1 MAIKWGSNT
10 DNVKKIVFKTLDSE
24 GRPVDKDVKEVV
36 FGSDIVWE
44 KPYILTIT
52 EDPAEYIDDAFV
64 TREETSEPTASYG
77 GAPLYENG
85 TIYDDT
91 IYNKDV
97 LYAKGSAKSD
107 TTTYTAWSPSSI
119 STPSLYLVDDTIIEV
134 ANSNTFSVNCDYS
147 TSSDFSSFNTIGIA
161 KDGTQQLN
169 LAAGTTYYFRFNTK
183 QTRTRTDYTYGLSI
197 SYNPDPPRH
206 PDVPEYV
213 IVENDLEITYTG
225 SCSTSTT
232 TESQDLIS
240 STASL
245 ITNEAYTISFTRPNY
260 GDWQAGSKT
269 AYAGDKIS
277 TSGTTVTCH
286 KNNAPSTVRWTNK
299 VAAWASTVQY
309 TYTTPTISNGNFI
322 VTGDATISASNG
334 RSIKSYTLKSV
345 IVNGD
350 YFSDWGVNVGGTA
363 WNNPANGATKS
374 VAYGTTLNDAG
385 GMPNPSKTV
394 YDFNELTAPTV
405 TPAELTSVEIYNPH
419 AVTTYLQYKVSG
431 SSSWTTYS
439 SIIPEGSSFVTGLA
453 PATDYDFRFYA
464 TAPGTIYNYSITA
477 SITDT
482 STGAAVTSM
491 NEHGATVTFTG
502 GCTTTATSKTVYS
515 ESVSCAT
522 SNKCTITL
530 VAKTSQ
536 SGFPTG
542 SWSPTSFIA
551 TYGSNITIQANS
563 LVMDGSTVATYTPGT
578 SSGYSSSYSITG
590 SGIVQGNKTI
600 TGTTSYRTTVT
611 FAKGTG
617 VTSMWSS
624 TNPAATSGNPT
635 GTAYDIG
642 SVVYLYAKTD
652 GKHVPDLETWT
663 LSSGSCDAGSTSA
676 VFRYSPHTCD
686 KNWNFGTLNTT
697 AILSDITI
705 TCTNIAD
712 NEVTLKYYDYA
723 GTQHSGVYSSGFKFR
738 TRSTYSY
745 YISATAETN
754 YKFLVYASG
763 GTLTLNSYID
773 ETVGSTITN
782 KQYDATTSDTTT
794 EIKAYTTGT
803 AEFNRITAASFSTW
817 NSALYIKAPLSSE
830 IDNQTYVLQLS
841 DSRLIPEISGLIY
854 NEQFAYDSA
863 GHIVYSY
870 PSISL
875 VGEVT
880 TITRSSQEYPYIIYK
895 YTDESGTGYTIS
907 LETAVDG
914 DYSGDA
920 GHWIE
925 LTSGHGATVTQFK
938 LLKMPDSSGTVIN
951 PKIHLEGLVLCS
963 QYAYSP
969 QTSCVEYIP
978 GTDSTGA
985 CSSEGS
991 LSLVEDVIVS
1001 SDMTVTGKTT
1011 YSWNVSTV
1019 TIRPNATTLSSA
1031 YFTYMPVDAST
1042 STTKT
1047 LTVGSDN
1054 IISNVSYRAA
1064 SFRLYSKTGYG
1075 WQDTS
1080 ATNFVNSV
1088 TNTTTYS
1095 VTIDSASRSFAPSAP
1110 TPPCTVTITCL
1121 CYSGSSLIKTTTK
1134 TYSAYPGSY
1143 TTYRPAADAP
1153 VISGYQYSSVVS
1165 GTSGYTVQSSGYLST
1180 VVINNN
1186 QNLPLT
1192 MKYYY
1197 TETAPS
1203 D

>member
-10 DNVKKIVFKTLDSE
+10 DNVKKIVFKTLDGE
-24 GRPVDKDVKEVV
+24 GELVDKDVKEVV

-44 KPYILTIT
+44 KPYTLKIEEIH
-52 EDPAEYIDDAFV
+52 AEYINNATV
-64 TREETSEPTASYG
+64 SREETFEPTASSG
-77 GAPLYENG
+77 DLSN
-85 TIYDDT
+85 DDT

-97 LYAKGSAKSD
+97 LYAKGLAKSD

-134 ANSNTFSVNCDYS
+134 ANSKAFSVECNYS
-147 TSSDFSSFNTIGIA
+147 TSSDFSSFNTISIA
-161 KDGTQQLN
+161 NKGTQQLN
-169 LAAGTTYYFRFNTK
+169 LAAGTTYYFRFKTT

-197 SYNPDPPRH
+197 SYDPDPPRH
-206 PDVPEYV
+206 PDNPEHV
-213 IVENDLEITYTG
+213 IVENNLKITYTG

-232 TESQDLIS
+232 TESQELIS

-245 ITNEAYTISFTRPNY
+245 TTNEAYTISFTGPNY
-260 GDWQAGSKT
+260 GYWQEASKT
-269 AYAGDKIS
+269 AYAGDEIS
-277 TSGTTVTCH
+277 TSGTIVTCY
-286 KNNAPSTVRWTNK
+286 KNNAPSTVRWTNA

-309 TYTTPTISNGNFI
+309 TYTTPIISNGNFI
-322 VTGDATISASNG
+322 VTGDATISASNS
-334 RSIKSYTLKSV
+334 RSIRSYTLKSV

-350 YFSDWGVNVGGTA
+350 YFSDWGVNVGGTD

-374 VAYGTTLNDAG
+374 VAYGTALNGAG

-439 SIIPEGSSFVTGLA
+439 SIIPEGSSFVTDLA

-464 TAPGTIYNYSITA
+464 IAPGAIYNYSITA

-530 VAKTSQ
+530 VAKTNQ

-563 LVMDGSTVATYTPGT
+563 LVMGGSTVATYTPGT

-590 SGIVQGNKTI
+590 SGIVQGDKTI
-600 TGTTSYRTTVT
+600 TGTTNYQCTVT

-617 VTSMWSS
+617 ITSMWSS

-745 YISATAETN
+745 YISATAKTDC
-754 YKFLVYASG
+754 KFLVYNSG

-803 AEFNRITAASFSTW
+803 AKFNRIISTSFSTW
-817 NSALYIKAPLSSE
+817 NSALDIKAPLSSE

-841 DSRLIPEISGLIY
+841 DSRLIPEISGLVY
-854 NEQFAYDSA
+854 NQQFAYDST
-863 GHIVYSY
+863 GNIVYSY

-875 VGEVT
+875 KGET
-880 TITRSSQEYPYIIYK
+880 LITNSDQNYPYIMYQ
-895 YTDESGTGYTIS
+895 YTNESGTGYTIS

-914 DYSGDA
+914 DYIGDA

-925 LTSGHGATVTQFK
+925 LASGYGATVTQFK
-938 LLKMPDSSGTVIN
+938 LLDMPGYSGTDAH
-951 PKIHLEGLVLCS
+951 PKIHLEGLVLYS
-963 QYAYSP
+963 QYAYSAP
-969 QTSCVEYIP
+969 TSCVEYIP

-991 LSLVEDVIVS
+991 LSLTEDVTVEE
-1001 SDMTVTGKTT
+1001 DMTVTGKTT

-1031 YFTYMPVDAST
+1031 YFTYMPVAAST

-1080 ATNFVNSV
+1080 ATNFANSV
-1088 TNTTTYS
+1088 TNTTTYN
-1095 VTIDSASRSFAPSAP
+1095 VTIDSASKNFAPSAP

-1153 VISGYQYSSVVS
+1153 VISGYQYSSVAS